1 MSGDDVRTSREVVM
15 SYGNSIILFTS
26 FAYPPCSAA
35 KFAYETLV
43 HANRFLMPI
52 EFPLSCVDPC
62 TAVPA
67 LAILHSTRFQ
77 EFKVTST
84 FSQVLFET
92 ADKVIPDRHAEI
104 LSIGVDCAPT
114 DYPRLRSIRRHEFKL
129 RHLAPIR

>member
-1 MSGDDVRTSREVVM
+1 MVGARSLYVSPSVFR
-15 SYGNSIILFTS
+15 
-26 FAYPPCSAA
+26 A
-35 KFAYETLV
+35 KFTYETLV

-77 EFKVTST
+77 EFNVTST

-92 ADKVIPDRHAEI
+92 ADKVMPDRHAEI
-104 LSIGVDCAPT
+104 LSIGVDCAPP
-114 DYPRLRSIRRHEFKL
+114 DYPRLRSIRLHEFKRL
-129 RHLAPIR
+129 LTERKELA